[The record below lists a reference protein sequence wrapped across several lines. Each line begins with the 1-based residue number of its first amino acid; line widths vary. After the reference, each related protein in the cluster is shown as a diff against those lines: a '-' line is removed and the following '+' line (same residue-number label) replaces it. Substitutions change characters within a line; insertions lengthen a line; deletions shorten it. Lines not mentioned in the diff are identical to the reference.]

1 VKARYFK
8 YVVSVAALA
17 RNEVKWSDSVRPN
30 LIYAAHF
37 EQKVL
42 FWFIYFCA
50 SNPKML
56 SDWNRFANVHIQS
69 TSIETLPVPL
79 SKTSGYSPIRR
90 EKCFIPCASGQT
102 NPFRII
108 IADTKRGR
116 AE

>member
-1 VKARYFK
+1 VRARYFK

-69 TSIETLPVPL
+69 TSIETLPRASFEDFGILPHTTREMLHPL
-79 SKTSGYSPIRR
+79 RL
-90 EKCFIPCASGQT
+90 
-102 NPFRII
+102 
-108 IADTKRGR
+108 R
-116 AE
+116 AN